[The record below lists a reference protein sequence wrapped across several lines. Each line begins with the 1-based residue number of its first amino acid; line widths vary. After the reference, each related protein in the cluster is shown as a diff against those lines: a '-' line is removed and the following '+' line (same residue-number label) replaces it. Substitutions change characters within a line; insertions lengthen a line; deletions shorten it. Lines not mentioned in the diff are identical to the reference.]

1 MTRTGNKMKYKAV
14 IFDMDGV
21 LIDSEYFYLERTYR
35 ELVKRYPWIR
45 IEELYPIV
53 GMSGKTERILMH
65 ELARRPLDDLQFDEE
80 LEEIYQSGHIADFT
94 EVLYPEVKEILRW
107 LKEQGLQIALASSSP
122 VHCISQMLDQCDIR
136 DYFESVISGES
147 LVMSKPDPE
156 IYQITMNRLGRKPEE
171 CLIVEDS
178 TYGIEA
184 GVAAGAAVAA
194 RKDERFCFDQSKAAY
209 HIADLK
215 GKKQVLL

>member
-65 ELARRPLDDLQFDEE
+65 ELARRPRMTFSLMRNWRRSISPVISL
-80 LEEIYQSGHIADFT
+80 
-94 EVLYPEVKEILRW
+94 ILRRY
-107 LKEQGLQIALASSSP
+107 
-122 VHCISQMLDQCDIR
+122 CI
-136 DYFESVISGES
+136 
-147 LVMSKPDPE
+147 
-156 IYQITMNRLGRKPEE
+156 RK
-171 CLIVEDS
+171 
-178 TYGIEA
+178 
-184 GVAAGAAVAA
+184 
-194 RKDERFCFDQSKAAY
+194 
-209 HIADLK
+209 
-215 GKKQVLL
+215 

>member
-1 MTRTGNKMKYKAV
+1 MFCDLLSGSPFNTIVPESMKDRRIKVVYGTNLAMLIETLMERNIGMSWEKFWKEHRKRKKTWLIFSTKRILKDVRRKMTRTGNKMKYKAV

-122 VHCISQMLDQCDIR
+122 VHCISQMLDQ
-136 DYFESVISGES
+136 VTSGII
-147 LVMSKPDPE
+147 LNP
-156 IYQITMNRLGRKPEE
+156 
-171 CLIVEDS
+171 
-178 TYGIEA
+178 
-184 GVAAGAAVAA
+184 
-194 RKDERFCFDQSKAAY
+194 
-209 HIADLK
+209 
-215 GKKQVLL
+215 

>member
-80 LEEIYQSGHIADFT
+80 LEEIYSPVIS
-94 EVLYPEVKEILRW
+94 LILRRY
-107 LKEQGLQIALASSSP
+107 
-122 VHCISQMLDQCDIR
+122 CI
-136 DYFESVISGES
+136 
-147 LVMSKPDPE
+147 
-156 IYQITMNRLGRKPEE
+156 RK
-171 CLIVEDS
+171 
-178 TYGIEA
+178 
-184 GVAAGAAVAA
+184 
-194 RKDERFCFDQSKAAY
+194 
-209 HIADLK
+209 
-215 GKKQVLL
+215 

>member
-80 LEEIYQSGHIADFT
+80 LEEIYQSSHIADFT

-156 IYQITMNRLGRKPEE
+156 IYQITMKQAWKKAGRVSDRGGFYLWGSRQAWQQELRLRREKMNASA
-171 CLIVEDS
+171 LS
-178 TYGIEA
+178 SQ
-184 GVAAGAAVAA
+184 
-194 RKDERFCFDQSKAAY
+194 RQ
-209 HIADLK
+209 HITS
-215 GKKQVLL
+215 LL

>member
-1 MTRTGNKMKYKAV
+1 
-14 IFDMDGV
+14 
-21 LIDSEYFYLERTYR
+21 
-35 ELVKRYPWIR
+35 
-45 IEELYPIV
+45 
-53 GMSGKTERILMH
+53 MH

-156 IYQITMNRLGRKPEE
+156 IYQITMNRLGRKPGRVSDRGGFYLWDRGRRGSRSCGCGEK
-171 CLIVEDS
+171 
-178 TYGIEA
+178 
-184 GVAAGAAVAA
+184 
-194 RKDERFCFDQSKAAY
+194 R
-209 HIADLK
+209 
-215 GKKQVLL
+215 

>member
-65 ELARRPLDDLQFDEE
+65 E
-80 LEEIYQSGHIADFT
+80 
-94 EVLYPEVKEILRW
+94 
-107 LKEQGLQIALASSSP
+107 
-122 VHCISQMLDQCDIR
+122 CDIR

-215 GKKQVLL
+215 GIKQVLL